1 MSRRRSR
8 EKGWLAHYREWV
20 SAWARRSGASPD
32 TEDAAQDVALK
43 FLEADGLAIPD
54 HGGYFRRAVYN
65 RSVSIHRSE
74 ALRAADALDE
84 LPEHA
89 APPLEAGPEALYE
102 ADETMRRMLAALE
115 ELPLACQQAF
125 KLRQTEGLN
134 NGEIAL
140 RMGVS
145 RNMVERYMARTTRHL
160 QDRLLDDAP

>member
-1 MSRRRSR
+1 MPRRRPR
-8 EKGWLAHYREWV
+8 EKGWLAHYREWAA
-20 SAWARRSGASPD
+20 AWAKRSGATPD

-74 ALRAADALDE
+74 ALRATEALDE

-89 APPLEAGPEALYE
+89 VPVEAGPESFYE
-102 ADETMRRMLAALE
+102 ADEAMRRMLAALE

-125 KLRQTEGLN
+125 KLRQLEGMS
-134 NGEIAL
+134 NGEIAQ